1 VSQAPSFPAVL
12 SRLTTGDEQ
21 AAAQVFH
28 RFARRLV
35 GLATRRLDPLIR
47 CKAGPEDVVQSAF
60 LSFFQRQRDGAFDL
74 ESWDDLW
81 DILVVITLRKCCNQA
96 ERFRA
101 ARRDVRREVA
111 GPPPAADSGADWQA
125 FDREPTPVE
134 AAQLAETAER
144 LLGGFAE
151 RERRILELTLQGLAV
166 AEVAAR
172 VGCSERK
179 VFRVLERAR
188 SELKRLAADAA
199 ESAA

>member
-1 VSQAPSFPAVL
+1 VSHALSFPAVL
-12 SRLTTGDEQ
+12 SRLQAGDEH

-35 GLATRRLDPLIR
+35 GLAARRLDPLIR

-60 LSFFQRQRDGAFDL
+60 LSFFQRQRDGQFEL
-74 ESWDDLW
+74 QSWDDLW
-81 DILVVITLRKCCNQA
+81 DILVVITLRKCCNKA
-96 ERFRA
+96 EHFRA

-111 GPPPAADSGADWQA
+111 GPWPAEGSGADWEA
-125 FDREPTPVE
+125 FDREPTPAE

-166 AEVAAR
+166 VEVAAR
-172 VGCSERK
+172 FDCSERK

-188 SELKRLAADAA
+188 SELQRLVADAA